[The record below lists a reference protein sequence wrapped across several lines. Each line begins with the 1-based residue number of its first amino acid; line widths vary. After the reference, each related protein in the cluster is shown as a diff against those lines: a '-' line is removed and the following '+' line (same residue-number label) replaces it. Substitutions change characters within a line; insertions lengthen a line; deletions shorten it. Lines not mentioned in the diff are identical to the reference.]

1 MFLSLKIDQYLKFL
15 IKKINILAEFEK
27 LNEIEEI
34 IVKQQTI
41 QRKITDKI
49 FNNTIAGQTIE
60 IVNENFNLQ
69 LNKISKVNS
78 KDLYILN
85 EDLFDFKLNKYRKMN
100 IRKLQRENNIN
111 NCEETMIFCLPSYI
125 INNILNIRNSENLG
139 FNSLLNKN
147 KNLGIKTN
155 ETRTIFSENSLD
167 FELKLEDSSY
177 NNKYRNL
184 QTEDL
189 NIYYNIRLNTP
200 NLKNLSS
207 EIIDTLCVQ
216 YDRDNKERPNVSCAS
231 WYDYVRS
238 EVVCECQKQG
248 LTVNL
253 IDVALSRIGI
263 LQQFSLTAIKFRNI
277 FSLFLESYF

>member
-1 MFLSLKIDQYLKFL
+1 LFLSLKIDQYLKFL